1 MCEIC
6 MSIITKIEREE
17 NMIFWWEKGNV
28 IK

>member
-6 MSIITKIEREE
+6 MSVITKIVREE

-28 IK
+28 SK